1 MQGQNRYKV
10 GCREFSIVT
19 YRVVVA
25 NLCVHVPIEV
35 ACAFSHGPLLELF
48 RTLVI
53 NCAVERNISELLIIR
68 RRRAEQHKTTCSAH
82 SDSRIHCQVAYYGTQ
97 LPNENLR
104 AFPNRMH
111 TPRLRTR
118 YLKQHRFSGA
128 YLPTNEFR
136 LMDGDCFVTI
146 QEDAM
151 ATLQVPEGAAAQT
164 PPGCRRRDRHA
175 G

>member
-1 MQGQNRYKV
+1 MRRSSSVECRAKIAIKWAV
-10 GCREFSIVT
+10 GSLAWLHT
-19 YRVVVA
+19 GGVVA

-97 LPNENLR
+97 IPNENLQ

-128 YLPTNEFR
+128 YLPTYERISANR
-136 LMDGDCFVTI
+136 W
-146 QEDAM
+146 
-151 ATLQVPEGAAAQT
+151 
-164 PPGCRRRDRHA
+164 
-175 G
+175 